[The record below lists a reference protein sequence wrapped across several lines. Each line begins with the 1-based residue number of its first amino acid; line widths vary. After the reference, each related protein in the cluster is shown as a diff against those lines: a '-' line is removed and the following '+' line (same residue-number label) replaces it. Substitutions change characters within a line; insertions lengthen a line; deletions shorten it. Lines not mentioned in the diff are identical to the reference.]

1 MTCPKINI
9 GTLYGIMKYKVEDV
23 IRKKFDE
30 WDGKIN
36 PEQYVMTED
45 DDFSVSSSTEEYFM

>member
-9 GTLYGIMKYKVEDV
+9 GTLYGNMKYKVEDV

-36 PEQYVMTED
+36 PEQYHPQ
-45 DDFSVSSSTEEYFM
+45 FNP

>member
-1 MTCPKINI
+1 MTSPKTNI
-9 GTLYGIMKYKVEDV
+9 GTVYGNMEYQIEEV

-30 WDGKIN
+30 YDGNIN
-36 PEQYVMTED
+36 PEQYTMRED

>member
-9 GTLYGIMKYKVEDV
+9 GTLYGNMKYKVEDV

-45 DDFSVSSSTEEYFM
+45 DDFSISSSTEEY